1 MSLLEK
7 LNYEVNCE
15 VKEIKIQN
23 LVIKVTQFLNQK
35 SSTYLNLD
43 SDFLCFAASN
53 I

>member
-1 MSLLEK
+1 MFLNER

-15 VKEIKIQN
+15 VKEIKIQS
-23 LVIKVTQFLNQK
+23 LVINITQFLKQK

-43 SDFLCFAASN
+43 SDFFCFAASN